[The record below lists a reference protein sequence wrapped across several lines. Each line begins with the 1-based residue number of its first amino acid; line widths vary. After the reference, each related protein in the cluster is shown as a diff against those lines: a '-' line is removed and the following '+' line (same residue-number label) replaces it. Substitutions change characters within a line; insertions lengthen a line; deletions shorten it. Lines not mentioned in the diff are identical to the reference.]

1 MTGREEGETK
11 NNWCDS
17 DSNINKHDPFELSGS
32 DERVDFDSWQTPTQT
47 NTKTQH
53 ATQLTQFFTVSEE
66 ISYLFASAHDRAK
79 AKAKAQAKAQAQART
94 LLYSTVLY
102 KV

>member
-32 DERVDFDSWQTPTQT
+32 DARVLILILDKRQHKQTQKH
-47 NTKTQH
+47 NTQH
-53 ATQLTQFFTVSEE
+53 NSHNFSQ
-66 ISYLFASAHDRAK
+66 
-79 AKAKAQAKAQAQART
+79 
-94 LLYSTVLY
+94 
-102 KV
+102 